1 MTPFTNIIPDR
12 DFTTGTNTCVSVDE
26 IKAHLRIAHSI
37 DDAIINDVIRGAQGY
52 VEKYLN
58 RMIRGGSRTQFFT
71 STDQSLVLPKLSQRA
86 FKIKSVKIS
95 GIKNSAPVYITLLKN
110 VQFTFSKNTLEPKIV
125 GLVDSDSEFTI
136 DVVYESLWATSV
148 PDQIDSIPM
157 DIIYAVKLI
166 CGTLYQMKS
175 DVSIGVQTFKAP
187 FGAMNLLNPYKV

>member
-12 DFTTGTNTCVSVDE
+12 DFTTGSTSCVSVDE
-26 IKAHLRIAHSI
+26 IKAHLRIVHNF
-37 DDAIINDVIRGAQGY
+37 DDVVINDVIRGATSY

-58 RMIRGGSRTQFFT
+58 RMIRGGSRTQHFT
-71 STDQSLVLPKLSQRA
+71 SMDQSLVLPKLSQRA

-110 VQFTFSKNTLEPKIV
+110 VQFAISKNTIEPKIV

-136 DVVYESLWATSV
+136 EVVYDSLWATSV
-148 PDQIDSIPM
+148 PDQIDSIPL

-166 CGTLYQMKS
+166 CGTMYQMKA
-175 DVSIGVQTFKAP
+175 DVSTGVQSYKAP
-187 FGAMNLLNPYKV
+187 FSAMNLLNPYKV

>member
-12 DFTTGTNTCVSVDE
+12 DFTTGINTCVSVDE
-26 IKAHLRIAHSI
+26 IKAHLRIFHNF
-37 DDAIINDVIRGAQGY
+37 DDVVINDVIRGATSY

-58 RMIRGGSRTQFFT
+58 RMIRGGSRTQHFT
-71 STDQSLVLPKLSQRA
+71 SMDQSLVLPKLSQRA

-110 VQFTFSKNTLEPKIV
+110 VQFAISKNTIEPKIV

-136 DVVYESLWATSV
+136 EVVYDSLWATSV
-148 PDQIDSIPM
+148 PDQIDSIPL

-166 CGTLYQMKS
+166 CGTMYQMKA
-175 DVSIGVQTFKAP
+175 DVSTGVQSYKAP
-187 FGAMNLLNPYKV
+187 FSAMNLLNPYKV